1 MKENKKILMVAYTNY
16 LTDARPRREA
26 ETLAA
31 RGDEVDFISL
41 AEKCHPSEEVIN
53 GVRVLRLSMVRYRGA
68 GGLKY
73 VLSYLKFFNKASI
86 KVVSLY
92 IAKRYDVIHIHT
104 MPDFLVFVAI
114 VPKLL
119 GARVILDVHDM
130 MPELYMSKF
139 GIKESH
145 WFIKLIKLQEFVSTG
160 FADRVICVHDLHK
173 KVLLERHS
181 SLKSLTVLLN
191 VPDPNVFG
199 ELSQVKKINC
209 MHPKFIYHGT
219 ISRRLGLDLA
229 LEAFDT
235 VLQVLPDA
243 RFNIY
248 GDGDCA
254 DEIEEY
260 IRLLK
265 ISGSV
270 YFSKEFFRVEEIPQL
285 VNESTIGII
294 PNWQDQATEY
304 MLPVKLLEYVYLGVP
319 VAAPRLKTISYYF
332 TEESIAFY
340 EPGNVKQLADV
351 LIMLSNDPDRCF
363 HMAQHAQDCIRELSW
378 LTIKGSLFKI
388 VDN

>member
-1 MKENKKILMVAYTNY
+1 MIKVLMVAYTNY

-41 AEKCHPSEEVIN
+41 AEKCHPSEEVVN

-114 VPKLL
+114 IPKLM
-119 GARVILDVHDM
+119 GAKVILDVHDM

-145 WFIKLIKLQEFVSTG
+145 WLIKLIKLQEFVSTG

-199 ELSQVKKINC
+199 DLSQVKKTN
-209 MHPKFIYHGT
+209 
-219 ISRRLGLDLA
+219 
-229 LEAFDT
+229 
-235 VLQVLPDA
+235 
-243 RFNIY
+243 
-248 GDGDCA
+248 
-254 DEIEEY
+254 
-260 IRLLK
+260 
-265 ISGSV
+265 
-270 YFSKEFFRVEEIPQL
+270 
-285 VNESTIGII
+285 
-294 PNWQDQATEY
+294 
-304 MLPVKLLEYVYLGVP
+304 
-319 VAAPRLKTISYYF
+319 
-332 TEESIAFY
+332 
-340 EPGNVKQLADV
+340 
-351 LIMLSNDPDRCF
+351 
-363 HMAQHAQDCIRELSW
+363 
-378 LTIKGSLFKI
+378 
-388 VDN
+388 